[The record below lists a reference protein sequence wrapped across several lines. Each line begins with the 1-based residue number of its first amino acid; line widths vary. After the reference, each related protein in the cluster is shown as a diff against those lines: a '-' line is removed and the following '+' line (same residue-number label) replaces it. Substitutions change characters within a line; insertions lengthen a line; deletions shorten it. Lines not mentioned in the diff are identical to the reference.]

1 MGLLLLPLAAFAAL
15 VYYCKRK
22 RSKAEKTKKL
32 LEDEAERMT
41 EEQMV
46 TMVSYRDLPDVNAT
60 VILDSDSENSFHSG
74 PQETEIMENLSFV

>member
-1 MGLLLLPLAAFAAL
+1 
-15 VYYCKRK
+15 
-22 RSKAEKTKKL
+22 
-32 LEDEAERMT
+32 MT

-74 PQETEIMENLSFV
+74 PQETEIMENPSFV